1 MILIWGAILG
11 FISVVFGAYTE
22 HVLRDI
28 VSEEQFRYLM
38 TAIRYNQVHAVAII
52 AIGFA
57 LVNKN
62 KQLTYLK
69 ELNYSGVFLVIGTIL
84 FSFAIY
90 FSVSLNI
97 DALLYVTPIG
107 GITIMIGWIMLLIFA
122 IKLRRE

>member
-57 LVNKN
+57 LVNK
-62 KQLTYLK
+62 KQAAYFILRNLIIV
-69 ELNYSGVFLVIGTIL
+69 VF
-84 FSFAIY
+84 F
-90 FSVSLNI
+90 
-97 DALLYVTPIG
+97 
-107 GITIMIGWIMLLIFA
+107 W
-122 IKLRRE
+122 